1 MATSNIF
8 LHFQY
13 LPQYEVLYCSA
24 TSCQYCL
31 LPGKTLGR
39 HLMRQHDIKGLQKK
53 QLLAWIKTLSLV
65 EPNKLILPAIDSP
78 PIPELPIHD
87 GFTCTIGGSE
97 SCFELSVSQKMV
109 EMHLNRV
116 HNWKRKHSSS
126 PWRKLKMQNFF
137 HPRSPTI
144 CNKYFEVDTMR
155 EKEGGTAARSGL
167 QPIQSRGK
175 VEAKKMKEQ
184 EAKQEEE
191 MTRFLQEFDGIDEV
205 IREEVH
211 RTEETTWLQ
220 KTRWREHLGDLNWK
234 DMVEARRLPEADAEP
249 ELSAICKA
257 MDLLF
262 QECTQSVKA
271 IGGTLAAKY
280 LVSFEPGKIRMK
292 EFRLPEDTKKTL
304 ATYTRLWKQCI
315 CYIHRVSNT
324 EQHLGRK
331 MFILKNDQVKI
342 MEELWEQ
349 ARIVVDFEGEE
360 KDEEGK
366 LRSFYFIVCLVIG
379 VKLLFFLPVGF
390 GFGLVRSHSGMASD

>member
-1 MATSNIF
+1 MATGNKF

-24 TSCQYCL
+24 ASCQYCL
-31 LPGKTLGR
+31 LPGKALGR
-39 HLMRQHDIKGLQKK
+39 HLTEQHDIKGLQKK
-53 QLLAWIKTLSLV
+53 QLLAWIDTLSLV
-65 EPNKLILPAIDSP
+65 EPNKLKLPAIGSP
-78 PIPELPIHD
+78 PLPELPIYD
-87 GFTCTIGGSE
+87 GFVCTIGGFE
-97 SCFELSVSQKMV
+97 SCSELSINQKVV

-116 HNWKRKHSSS
+116 HNWKRKQSTS
-126 PWRKLKMQNFF
+126 PWQKLEMQNFF
-137 HPRSPTI
+137 HSKNPTI
-144 CNKYFEVDTMR
+144 RHKYFEVNTTNA
-155 EKEGGTAARSGL
+155 EEGDARLRL
-167 QPIQSRGK
+167 QPIQPRSK
-175 VEAKKMKEQ
+175 TEQMKEQ
-184 EAKQEEE
+184 DAKQEEE

-211 RTEETTWLQ
+211 QTEETAWLQ
-220 KTRWREHLGDLNWK
+220 KTKWREHLGDLNWK
-234 DMVEARRLPEADAEP
+234 DVVKARRLPEKKAEP
-249 ELSAICKA
+249 ELAAICEA

-324 EQHLGRK
+324 EHLGRK
-331 MFILKNDQVKI
+331 MFILKDDQAKI

-349 ARIVVDFEGEE
+349 AKIVVDFEGEE

-366 LRSFYFIVCLVIG
+366 LRSFLLYCLSGYWSQVA
-379 VKLLFFLPVGF
+379 VLFTGWLWLSQKPFWNGF
-390 GFGLVRSHSGMASD
+390 

>member
-1 MATSNIF
+1 M
-8 LHFQY
+8 
-13 LPQYEVLYCSA
+13 
-24 TSCQYCL
+24 
-31 LPGKTLGR
+31 
-39 HLMRQHDIKGLQKK
+39 IK
-53 QLLAWIKTLSLV
+53 
-65 EPNKLILPAIDSP
+65 PNELILPTAGST
-78 PIPELPIHD
+78 PIPELPISR
-87 GFTCTIGGSE
+87 GFACTLGSLE
-97 SCFELSVSQKMV
+97 SCLILSPSQKKI
-109 EMHLNRV
+109 EMHLNKV
-116 HNWKRKHSSS
+116 HGWKRVQKTT
-126 PWRKLKMQNFF
+126 PWRELWMQHFF
-137 HPRSPTI
+137 HPKSPTVN
-144 CNKYFEVDTMR
+144 NKYFEVDANR
-155 EKEGGTAARSGL
+155 ERGSARLNLGRL
-167 QPIQSRGK
+167 QPILPKSISTAEQM
-175 VEAKKMKEQ
+175 KKQ

-191 MTRFLQEFDGIDEV
+191 MTKFLQEFDGIDEV

-211 RTEETTWLQ
+211 QTEETAWLQ
-220 KTRWREHLGDLNWK
+220 KTKWREHLGDLNWK
-234 DMVEARRLPEADAEP
+234 DVVEARRLPEKDAEP

-315 CYIHRVSNT
+315 CYIYRVSNAK
-324 EQHLGRK
+324 HLGRD
-331 MFILKNDQVKI
+331 MFILKDYQAKI

-366 LRSFYFIVCLVIG
+366 LRSFYFIVCWVIG

-390 GFGLVRSHSGMASD
+390 GLVRSHSGMASD